1 MPQKLIHHALIICT
15 KNRARTLDKQ
25 REYLEKQTH
34 VPEFL
39 FVVDASD
46 SVNDVEHR
54 NRYRHIPINLTV
66 LHSKPHLPFQ
76 RNLAIQHLPDSI
88 RIVHFLDD
96 DSFPESN
103 YFVEINRSFLE
114 NESFW
119 GIGGLINKTNIHK
132 PFLLDPTTPGTLSLN
147 GRTLD
152 AQAFPYSLNRIFESR
167 YLSGCSMSFRKEAF
181 DITTFDEN
189 LNGYAQDEDLA
200 FCLSLKK
207 KLGVTPF
214 TSIWH
219 EKAADARLNPCRFK
233 EQAIINRYYV
243 MKMYA
248 ATEFSEYKFAL
259 NLFIQCL
266 VLIRKPK
273 QNQELI
279 IGWIR
284 ATKKWIRYRK
294 NPSLTAILSE

>member
-1 MPQKLIHHALIICT
+1 MPQKLIDHALIICT
-15 KNRARTLDKQ
+15 KNRASALDKQ
-25 REYLEKQTH
+25 REYLEMQTH
-34 VPEFL
+34 IPEFL
-39 FVVDASD
+39 YLVDASD
-46 SVNDVEHR
+46 IFNDDEHR
-54 NRYRHIPINLTV
+54 RRYQHIPVHLTIF
-66 LHSKPHLPFQ
+66 HSQPHLPFQ

-96 DSFPESN
+96 DSFPEAN
-103 YFVEINRSFLE
+103 YFDEINRAFFE

-119 GIGGLINKTNIHK
+119 GIGGLIKQANIHK
-132 PFLLDPTTPGTLSLN
+132 PFFLDPPIPGTLASN

-152 AQAFPYSLNRIFESR
+152 AQVFPYSLNRIFESR
-167 YLSGCSMSFRKEAF
+167 YLSGCSMSFRREAF

-189 LNGYAQDEDLA
+189 LKGYAQDEDLA

-214 TSIWH
+214 TAIWH
-219 EKAADARLNPCRFK
+219 FKVADARLNSCRFK

-243 MKMYA
+243 MKTYA
-248 ATEFSEYKFAL
+248 TAEFSEYRFTL
-259 NLFIQCL
+259 NLFVQCL
-266 VLIRKPK
+266 ILIRKPL

-284 ATKKWIRYRK
+284 AVKKWIRYRK